1 MDNIRYEADGGVGI
15 LTITRAKQLNAL
27 NKQTLDELKEA
38 LEGLGNIRC
47 LVVTGEGQK
56 AFVGGADISEM
67 ADMDAEQAKAF
78 SKAGSAVFSKIEDLR
93 IPVIAAVNGYALG
106 GGCELALC
114 CDVIIAAQSAV
125 FAQPEVKLGVI
136 PGFGGTRRLARKI
149 GQSRAMLMILTGEYV
164 NAARALEAGL
174 ADRLCDGDAL
184 KKPRRLR
191 ARSRNSRRRQSCLPK
206 RLCAAGKM
214 KTRKAC
220 CLLSAFRLRS
230 KKTPC
235 AHFSKKKV
243 IKKFNTGGQ
252 KC

>member
-184 KKPRRLR
+184 EEAKAL
-191 ARSRNSRRRQSCLPK
+191 
-206 RLCAAGKM
+206 AGKIAKLSPQAVM
-214 KTRKAC
+214 LAKEAVRGREDEDLESVLFAECFSTQEQKDAMRAFLEKRK
-220 CLLSAFRLRS
+220 
-230 KKTPC
+230 
-235 AHFSKKKV
+235 
-243 IKKFNTGGQ
+243 
-252 KC
+252 

>member
-27 NKQTLDELKEA
+27 NKQTLDELNSA

-67 ADMDAEQAKAF
+67 ADMDAAQAKAF
-78 SKAGSAVFSKIEDLR
+78 SKAGSAVFAKIEDLR

-114 CDVIIAAQSAV
+114 CDIIIAAQSAV

-164 NAARALEAGL
+164 NAARALETGL

-184 KKPRRLR
+184 EEAKAL
-191 ARSRNSRRRQSCLPK
+191 
-206 RLCAAGKM
+206 AGKIAKLSPQAVRLAKEAVRGREDEDLESVLFAECFSTQEQKDAM
-214 KTRKAC
+214 RAFLEKRK
-220 CLLSAFRLRS
+220 
-230 KKTPC
+230 
-235 AHFSKKKV
+235 
-243 IKKFNTGGQ
+243 
-252 KC
+252 